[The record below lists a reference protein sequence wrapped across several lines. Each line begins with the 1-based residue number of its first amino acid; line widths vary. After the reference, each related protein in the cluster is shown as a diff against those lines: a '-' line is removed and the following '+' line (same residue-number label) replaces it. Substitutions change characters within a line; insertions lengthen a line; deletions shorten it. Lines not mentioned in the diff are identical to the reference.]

1 MVRVVEQTIK
11 IKKYFN
17 QCPQCGREDEI
28 IYKQS
33 KDIICATCKNL
44 NESREREARITKYR
58 KMFDRLNKHFPNS
71 FEFNECGTNTQGAC
85 ILGDDFDL
93 KTDDGITFQFNVYK
107 DDGFIYLKLTN
118 IKGAENEEN
127 SSTDGTA
134 SKR

>member
-17 QCPQCGREDEI
+17 QCPQCGHEDEI

-71 FEFNECGTNTQGAC
+71 FEFDEYNTNAQGAC
-85 ILGDDFDL
+85 ILNDDFNL
-93 KTDDGITFQFNVYK
+93 KTNSGIIFQFHVYEDDGLVYLELM
-107 DDGFIYLKLTN
+107 DI
-118 IKGAENEEN
+118 IGAKNEEN
-127 SSTDGTA
+127 SSTDGAA